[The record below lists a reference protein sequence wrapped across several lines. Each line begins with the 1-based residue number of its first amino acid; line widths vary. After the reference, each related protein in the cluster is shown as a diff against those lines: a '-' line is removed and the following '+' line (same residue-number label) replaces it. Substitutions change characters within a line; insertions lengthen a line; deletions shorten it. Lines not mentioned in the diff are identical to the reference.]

1 MSERHAP
8 AKEGADQKPAG
19 PSRKW
24 VTFRLGQE
32 TFALEVMQLR
42 EVLRDFE
49 LEAAPGS
56 DSRVVGLTN
65 IRGEVVTVLD
75 ARVMLGSACAAV
87 ESPDPRI
94 MILDTGAERLG
105 LLVDTVLDVVAF
117 ADADIEPCPRGQGPT
132 DRTRV
137 AGVIARSDDLI
148 MLIDAAALFR
158 NSGSETGPPI
168 QA

>member
-24 VTFRLGQE
+24 VTFRLGRE

-75 ARVMLGSACAAV
+75 ARVMLRSAGGDG

-94 MILDTGAERLG
+94 MVLDTGAERLG
-105 LLVDTVLDVVAF
+105 LLVDAVVDVVAF
-117 ADADIEPCPRGQGPT
+117 ADADIEPCPRGQGPS

-137 AGVIARSDDLI
+137 AGVVALSDDLV
-148 MLIDAAALFR
+148 MLIDAQALFH
-158 NSGSETGPPI
+158 NSGSETEAPI